1 MINIGKLLDACG
13 ISYTDKQLSKL
24 DNLLNKLLKKLS
36 LHQLDSNETT
46 PLNHITP
53 PDTAHRCL
61 TLFSPGYSS
70 SENMHY
76 PVLAHIQL
84 I

>member
-1 MINIGKLLDACG
+1 MYVYCKNSQFSLRKVNLIKNAGKKVEVCNIAFKGD
-13 ISYTDKQLSKL
+13 
-24 DNLLNKLLKKLS
+24 
-36 LHQLDSNETT
+36 
-46 PLNHITP
+46 ITP

-76 PVLAHIQL
+76 PVLARIQL

>member
-1 MINIGKLLDACG
+1 MVGQFMNSLSRPNGLLRM
-13 ISYTDKQLSKL
+13 SNLSFPAL
-24 DNLLNKLLKKLS
+24 MLPENSSHTKK
-36 LHQLDSNETT
+36 
-46 PLNHITP
+46 NHITP

-76 PVLAHIQL
+76 PVLARIQL